1 MIFFPFF
8 FPPAASQDQ
17 LFCLMRGFMQ
27 CGLVVADME
36 FNLMSE
42 ENLKRVQ
49 QKKFYPA
56 EFWNISH
63 PFADS
68 QACLTNFNDIVL
80 YQPSHRRLEML
91 EMLISCS
98 RCYRQ
103 WIFNF
108 KNKYASRERE
118 RHTYKKLFQPFL
130 IKVFHSLCCVW
141 GWEGG
146 NCLCVYMSTP
156 S

>member
-1 MIFFPFF
+1 
-8 FPPAASQDQ
+8 
-17 LFCLMRGFMQ
+17 MQ
-27 CGLVVADME
+27 CGFVVADMA
-36 FNLMSE
+36 FNLISE
-42 ENLKRVQ
+42 EDLKRVQ
-49 QKKFYPA
+49 QKNHPAKFWY
-56 EFWNISH
+56 ISH

-98 RCYRQ
+98 RWYRQ

-118 RHTYKKLFQPFL
+118 RARHTYKKLFQPFL

-146 NCLCVYMSTP
+146 NCLSVCICQPHHNRKRILKYSIMIINDDTDEN
-156 S
+156 